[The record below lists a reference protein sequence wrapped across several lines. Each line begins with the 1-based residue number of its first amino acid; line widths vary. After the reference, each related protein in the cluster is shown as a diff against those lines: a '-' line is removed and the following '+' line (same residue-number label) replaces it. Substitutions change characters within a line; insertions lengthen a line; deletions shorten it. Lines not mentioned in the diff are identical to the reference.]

1 MIEVHSPAPNG
12 GEERGAGSRAGCLR
26 PSLLL
31 FWVKGGVWGLLVG
44 GSKLRM
50 EGRGV
55 GLAEVPND
63 ECSVWLYMSSY
74 TAEYSVVVVC

>member
-1 MIEVHSPAPNG
+1 MRV
-12 GEERGAGSRAGCLR
+12 
-26 PSLLL
+26 
-31 FWVKGGVWGLLVG
+31 
-44 GSKLRM
+44 

-63 ECSVWLYMSSY
+63 EYSIWLYMSSY